1 MCKYCYA
8 NYDEKQVLKNMKEHG
23 KGSRLLI
30 GYLKDDN
37 IIKEGIKLWD
47 YLINQK
53 KNKKFQWYD

>member
-23 KGSRLLI
+23 KGSI

-37 IIKEGIKLWD
+37 IIKEGIK
-47 YLINQK
+47 
-53 KNKKFQWYD
+53 

>member
-37 IIKEGIKLWD
+37 IFKEGIK
-47 YLINQK
+47 
-53 KNKKFQWYD
+53 

>member
-30 GYLKDDN
+30 GYLKGDN
-37 IIKEGIKLWD
+37 IIKEGIK
-47 YLINQK
+47 
-53 KNKKFQWYD
+53 